1 MGTNPVLFWVAALV
15 GVYPLSAFLLVSLGQ
30 PVRPV
35 GHLLKASG
43 FWTLIIWVILAVA
56 MVALSTTPR

>member
-1 MGTNPVLFWVAALV
+1 MNPFLFWLTSPLGIFPLAAVLMV
-15 GVYPLSAFLLVSLGQ
+15 MLGQ

-43 FWTLIIWVILAVA
+43 FWTLIIWVVA
-56 MVALSTTPR
+56 GLGLVAL

>member
-1 MGTNPVLFWVAALV
+1 MAMNPFLFWLTSPVGIFPLAAVLMV
-15 GVYPLSAFLLVSLGQ
+15 MLGQ
-30 PVRPV
+30 PVRPL

-56 MVALSTTPR
+56 LVAL